1 MKNTGFRKQSLE
13 EIKEKQAIKREKML
27 SKPRKVTLQR
37 TPLSKRANGANLPKK
52 GHTKKK
58 PTQAKLKKLLDSV
71 FSQYIRMK
79 YPERCYTCGVQKPRK
94 ELQNGHFVSRQYLAT
109 RFDENNCRPQCVG
122 CNMFGNGK
130 PLDFEE
136 NLKKEL
142 GSDFVEAMKAK
153 RHLTVKLDR
162 AWYTEQIEKYTSILN
177 GV

>member
-1 MKNTGFRKQSLE
+1 VKNSGFRKQSLE
-13 EIKEKQAIKREKML
+13 EVKAKQAIKREKDRL
-27 SKPRKVTLQR
+27 KTPLQTSQNALQR
-37 TPLSKRANGANLPKK
+37 EKPQYRTKV
-52 GHTKKK
+52 TKKK
-58 PTQAKLKKLLDSV
+58 SKAPTQAKLKKQLDSV

-79 YPERCYTCGVQKPRK
+79 FPERCYTCGVQKPRK
-94 ELQNGHFVSRQYLAT
+94 ELQCGHFVSRQYLAT

-142 GSDFVEAMKAK
+142 GSDFVEAMKLK

-162 AWYTEQIEKYTSILN
+162 QWYINRIEEYTILL
-177 GV
+177 GEL